1 MTVSTCIQMET
12 RKDKAEISRHDPD
25 EEENSRTD
33 FLEEPW
39 QAAHLPLIEL
49 LKVARLSPVQI

>member
-1 MTVSTCIQMET
+1 MET

-39 QAAHLPLIEL
+39 HTAHLLPLNEL
-49 LKVARLSPVQI
+49 LKVARLSPVQL